1 MANAKSR
8 ESKVGKQASKLV
20 TSLGISLTTAGDFAL
35 RTPSSGKMISISAN
49 AMKGVNARKGVAKEV
64 LSGLDRA
71 VLQAER
77 SGKPVRMTVVIE
89 PAVPSPQIAVEEISV
104 PASDALDVALAA
116 ARTRGAARVADILN
130 GKDMLS
136 ADAFAEEIG
145 ATRETVHKKRRRHEV
160 LGLDGPKRGVR
171 FPKWQLSSSG
181 ELLPSLP
188 ALFQTLGEHPWAIY
202 RFLLQEHSE
211 LDGSTALDALRQGR
225 VKEVLAVAEALGS
238 GTFA

>member
-1 MANAKSR
+1 MAIAKNK
-8 ESKVGKQASKLV
+8 EPKTGKQASKLGA
-20 TSLGISLTTAGDFAL
+20 SYGISLTTTGDMSASK
-35 RTPSSGKMISISAN
+35 PSSGKMMSFTPTV
-49 AMKGVNARKGVAKEV
+49 MKGIIARKGAAKEV
-64 LSGLDRA
+64 LSSLGRA
-71 VLQAER
+71 VLQAEK
-77 SGKPVRMTVVIE
+77 SGKPIRMTVLIE
-89 PAVPSPQIAVEEISV
+89 PAATSPQIAVEEISV
-104 PASDALDVALAA
+104 PTSDALDVALAA

-225 VKEVLAVAEALGS
+225 VKEVLAVAEALDS